1 MLYDPYLHA
10 ENLGIE
16 VIERPIRT
24 ANGLWIPDHNVIVLK
39 SGMRAIH
46 KRTTLAHELGHACL
60 GHRDDR
66 PKHEVLADR
75 FAAERLIDHE
85 HLLELGR
92 WAECPAQVAAELGVT
107 HRILRVYLN
116 MTGLARTA

>member
-1 MLYDPYLHA
+1 MQYDPYLHA
-10 ENLGIE
+10 ESLGID

-24 ANGLWIPDHNVIVLK
+24 ANGLWIPDHNLIVLK

-46 KRTTLAHELGHACL
+46 KRTTLTHELGHACL

-75 FAAERLIDHE
+75 FAAARLIDHD
-85 HLLELGR
+85 HLLELGGWIEHPAR
-92 WAECPAQVAAELGVT
+92 LAEELGVT
-107 HRILRVYLN
+107 NRILRVYLN
-116 MTGLARTA
+116 MSGLARTA